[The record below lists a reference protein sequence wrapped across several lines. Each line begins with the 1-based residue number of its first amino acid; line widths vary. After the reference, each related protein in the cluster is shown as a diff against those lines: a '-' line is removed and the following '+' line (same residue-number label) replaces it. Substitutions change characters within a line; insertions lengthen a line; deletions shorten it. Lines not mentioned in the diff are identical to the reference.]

1 MAVAFCVKC
10 GVNNDL
16 NTAKFCRGCG
26 APLPSVN
33 PAVSS
38 VPPSTPPP
46 FVQSKKKKS
55 HVWLWLLLIVFAGL
69 VLLAS
74 LNRSS
79 NQPEAKPV
87 SAPLLPTP
95 RELHDAQRAGLSKEF
110 ATQAWIIHRYSMNK
124 FTPLAGLDTDE
135 GLIMPTD
142 DDLRN
147 SLAELKDVRH
157 TDADKVAWQ
166 RMAALSWA
174 THTASQLRSR
184 GNDDPTYKQVYHLA
198 DDCFVAVNN
207 SFTGGSG
214 GQAANAIHRCLNEK
228 PQVKAAVDKQGIPNW
243 NDL

>member
-1 MAVAFCVKC
+1 MVFCVKC
-10 GVNNDL
+10 GTDNDPQ
-16 NTAKFCRGCG
+16 TTRFCRSCG
-26 APLPSVN
+26 TPLPA
-33 PAVSS
+33 PAQAMAPPPL
-38 VPPSTPPP
+38 PPSAP
-46 FVQSKKKKS
+46 VKKKS
-55 HVWLWLLLIVFAGL
+55 HVFLWVLLIIFAGL
-69 VLLAS
+69 VVLAS
-74 LNRSS
+74 LSRSS
-79 NQPEAKPV
+79 KQSEAKPV

-95 RELHDAQRAGLSKEF
+95 RELQAAQSAGLSKEF
-110 ATQAWIIHRYSMNK
+110 ATQGWILHRYSMNK
-124 FTPLAGLDTDE
+124 FMPLAGFDTDE
-135 GLIMPTD
+135 GLTMPTD

-147 SLAELKDVRH
+147 SLGKLKDVRH

-198 DDCFVAVNN
+198 DDCFSAVNN

-228 PQVKAAVDKQGIPNW
+228 PQVKAVVDKQNIPNW

>member
-1 MAVAFCVKC
+1 MVFCVKC
-10 GVNNDL
+10 GTDNDSQA
-16 NTAKFCRGCG
+16 TRFCRNCG
-26 APLPSVN
+26 APLPSAN

-38 VPPSTPPP
+38 AQPSAPPP
-46 FVQSKKKKS
+46 LVQAKKKKS
-55 HVWLWLLLIVFAGL
+55 HPLLWILLIVFAGL

-74 LNRSS
+74 LKRSS
-79 NQPEAKPV
+79 KQSEAKPV

-95 RELHDAQRAGLSKEF
+95 RELQDAQKAGLSKEF
-110 ATQAWIIHRYSMNK
+110 ATQAWILHRYSMNK
-124 FTPLAGLDTDE
+124 FMPLAGLDTDE

-142 DDLRN
+142 DDLRD
-147 SLAELKDVRH
+147 SLAKLKDVRQSE
-157 TDADKVAWQ
+157 ADKLAWQ

-198 DDCFVAVNN
+198 DDCFSAVNN

-228 PQVKAAVDKQGIPNW
+228 PQVKAAVDKQNIPNW
-243 NDL
+243 DDL